1 MPLLRL
7 KNKNQHTKNKI
18 LMVEV
23 RRKEKE
29 TFGALLRRFTR
40 RVQMSGVL
48 KDARKTRFYAK
59 PPTKIKKRDSALRRL
74 QKRKERS
81 KLEKLGKLKDEK
93 KVGR

>member
-1 MPLLRL
+1 
-7 KNKNQHTKNKI
+7 
-18 LMVEV
+18 MVEV